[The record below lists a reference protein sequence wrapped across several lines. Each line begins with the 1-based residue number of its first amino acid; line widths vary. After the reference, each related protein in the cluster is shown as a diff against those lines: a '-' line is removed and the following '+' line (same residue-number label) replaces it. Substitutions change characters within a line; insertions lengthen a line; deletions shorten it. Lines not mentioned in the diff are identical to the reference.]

1 MQKYI
6 NVYVKDYIQIL
17 NNIYIYYIFSLK
29 KNLKWE
35 TSGMIIVL
43 KTYLSAKHSIFFINL
58 V

>member
-29 KNLKWE
+29 KNLK
-35 TSGMIIVL
+35 G
-43 KTYLSAKHSIFFINL
+43 KHQEW
-58 V
+58 